1 MIGMGKSE
9 TLRRVDADLARGHTH
24 LAQQR
29 LASLLAVHPA
39 DLALRA
45 RRADIYR
52 RVGDWA
58 QAGRWGFLTE
68 DASPAEVA
76 AFERAW
82 RSPSARLRALR
93 LAVDPFRDLGP
104 LARERYLDLAD
115 AAKAEKPASRDD
127 DGGTLT
133 CLFVT
138 VGLLLLLAV
147 LVVGIW
153 TSFDF
158 LLDLFR

>member
-29 LASLLAVHPA
+29 LASLLAVHPR

-45 RRADIYR
+45 RRAEVYR

-68 DASPAEVA
+68 EASPAEIA
-76 AFERAW
+76 AFERAL

-93 LAVDPFRDLGP
+93 LDGDPFRDLGP
-104 LARERYLDLAD
+104 LARERYLDLVD
-115 AAKAEKPASRDD
+115 AAKAETPGPKADD
-127 DGGTLT
+127 DGILT
-133 CLFVT
+133 CLLVT
-138 VGLLLLLAV
+138 AGLLLLLAV
-147 LVVGIW
+147 LVVGLW

-158 LLDLFR
+158 LIDLFR